1 MKIKIKT
8 IALAILAAITFASC
22 GKQNGE
28 NLSPTYS
35 ASDAEIWCAPSS
47 VKVLA
52 TQSKETY
59 ANERTN
65 GVQLSAAKNEYESA
79 QIIVSAK
86 NDLFFTVEAGEL
98 TNVADSSKKIGKEN
112 CTVYTQKY
120 ITVTKNWHKNG
131 APTGDYPDAILPQEN
146 GRRLRRGPCR
156 ETLERFAGGIPAP
169 PAEQPL
175 LCCRS
180 GGKRP

>member
-35 ASDAEIWCAPSS
+35 ASDAEILFAPSS

-79 QIIVSAK
+79 
-86 NDLFFTVEAGEL
+86 
-98 TNVADSSKKIGKEN
+98 
-112 CTVYTQKY
+112 
-120 ITVTKNWHKNG
+120 
-131 APTGDYPDAILPQEN
+131 
-146 GRRLRRGPCR
+146 
-156 ETLERFAGGIPAP
+156 
-169 PAEQPL
+169 
-175 LCCRS
+175 
-180 GGKRP
+180 